1 MSADAEIPGPP
12 LAATKV
18 HRALGD
24 PSRVRI
30 LAALRSVQSPLDAS
44 QLSEQ
49 VGLHANTVRSHL
61 HVLAEAHLVSARP
74 EERHQRGRP
83 RVVYTA
89 TAEGATAEQSAGYR
103 LLAEILA
110 SHLASSGPS
119 ELGQAEQA
127 GRAWGRHAVGER
139 ALFEPAP
146 AADPV
151 TSVVGLLEELG
162 FAPRVEPA
170 EQGANVRM
178 EHCPF
183 GDMADS
189 YRRIVCTVHLGM
201 MQGALAELGA
211 GFEADSLEPFAEPG
225 VCVAHLG
232 ELSTRA

>member
-1 MSADAEIPGPP
+1 MRVDTENQDAP
-12 LAATKV
+12 LPATKV

-30 LAALRSVQSPLDAS
+30 LAALRSARGPLDAS

-49 VGLHANTVRSHL
+49 VGLHPNTVRSHL
-61 HVLAEAHLVSARP
+61 HVLAEAELASARP

-110 SHLASSGPS
+110 SHLAASDPGAL
-119 ELGQAEQA
+119 ERAGQA

-139 ALFEPAP
+139 ARFETTPEQ
-146 AADPV
+146 DPV

-183 GDMADS
+183 GDMADA
-189 YRRIVCTVHLGM
+189 YRRVVCTVHLGM
-201 MQGALAELGA
+201 MQGALAGLGA
-211 GFEADSLEPFAEPG
+211 SFEADSLEPFAEPG

-232 ELSTRA
+232 ELAARA

>member
-1 MSADAEIPGPP
+1 MNRKMADTETQKPP

-30 LAALRSVQSPLDAS
+30 LAALRSARGPLDAS

-49 VGLHANTVRSHL
+49 VGLHPNTVRSHL
-61 HVLAEAHLVSARP
+61 HVLAEAELVSARP
-74 EERHQRGRP
+74 EERHRRGRP

-110 SHLASSGPS
+110 SHLAASDPS
-119 ELGQAEQA
+119 ALERAGQA

-139 ALFEPAP
+139 ARFEATPAP
-146 AADPV
+146 DPV

-162 FAPRVEPA
+162 FAPRVE
-170 EQGANVRM
+170 GANVRM

-183 GDMADS
+183 GDMADA
-189 YRRIVCTVHLGM
+189 YRRVVCTVHLGM
-201 MQGALAELGA
+201 MQGALAGLGA
-211 GFEADSLEPFAEPG
+211 GVEADSLEPFAEPG

-232 ELSTRA
+232 ELSARA